1 MASPDLIERSI
12 PYLIYF
18 VIVVLTNYF
27 FSFYSKKIKET
38 GKKFIAVI
46 FPIWIIITFLK
57 MLTDYIYKPNYEI
70 YLDIKIFAGLLA
82 FSLPLVLIFGG
93 ITFYIKQNKFK
104 KTIK

>member
-18 VIVVLTNYF
+18 VVVILTNYF

-38 GKKFIAVI
+38 GKKFVAV
-46 FPIWIIITFLK
+46 FFTIWIIITFVK
-57 MLTDYIYKPNYEI
+57 MLTDYIYKPNFKI
-70 YLDIKIFAGLLA
+70 YLDLKIFAGLLA
-82 FSLPLVLIFGG
+82 SSLPLVLIFGG